1 MLLYPIGSTSACRHA
16 AALLQAGGIAITDH
30 PSPEV
35 THLLLDI
42 PSFSTEGC
50 LRNGETLSPVLQMLP
65 SQIVV
70 VGGKLSDSCLGNYT
84 TMDLLQNPLYL
95 AKNAAITAQCA
106 LKLALP
112 TVDTNFCET
121 PALVIGWGR
130 IGTCLAQ
137 MLKALDFPVT
147 VAARSPA
154 HRAMLEAL
162 GFRAVEI
169 PQIPDLLPQMGL
181 VFNTV
186 PVPLLTCL
194 PSPCCPV
201 FDLASAPGLDGLDVV
216 TARGLPGTMAA
227 KASGA
232 LIAETIL
239 ASLPHAHSSR

>member
-42 PSFSTEGC
+42 PSFSTEGR
-50 LRNGETLSPVLQMLP
+50 LRSGEALSPVLQMLP
-65 SQIVV
+65 PQIVV
-70 VGGKLSDSCLGNYT
+70 VGGKLSDPSLGNST

-112 TVDTNFCET
+112 TVDTNFSET
-121 PALVIGWGR
+121 PVLVIGWGR

-137 MLKALDFPVT
+137 MLKALAFPVT

-169 PQIPDLLPQMGL
+169 SQIPELLPGMGL

-194 PSPCCPV
+194 PSPYCPV
-201 FDLASAPGLDGLDVV
+201 FDLASAPGLDGLDVA

-232 LIAETIL
+232 LIAKTIL
-239 ASLPHAHSSR
+239 ESLPHAHSSR

>member
-1 MLLYPIGSTSACRHA
+1 MLLYPIGSTPASRHA
-16 AALLQAGGIAITDH
+16 AKLLKAAGVSTTDH
-30 PSPEV
+30 PTPEAS
-35 THLLLDI
+35 HLLLDV
-42 PSFSTEGC
+42 PSFSPDGR
-50 LRNGETLSPVLQMLP
+50 LRSGEALPPLLQMLP
-65 SQIVV
+65 PDICIL
-70 VGGKLSDSCLGNYT
+70 GGKLNTPQLAEYAT
-84 TMDLLQNPLYL
+84 ADLLQDPVYL

-106 LKLALP
+106 LKLGLAA
-112 TVDTNFCET
+112 VDTHFSDT
-121 PALVIGWGR
+121 PVLIIGRGR

-147 VAARSPA
+147 VAARNPA

-162 GFRAVEI
+162 GFCAI
-169 PQIPDLLPQMGL
+169 GMPQIPELLPRMGL

-186 PVPLLTCL
+186 PVPVLSGL

-232 LIAETIL
+232 LIAGTVLRYLE
-239 ASLPHAHSSR
+239 AP